1 MTRLIRR
8 DSSTVVQYLL
18 VLALVGAITEKLPLP
33 WFFPLILIEVL
44 LLMELVPDLF
54 TRANMRPERI
64 EKYEKAGVPKNQIG
78 FYLRGTLGYQVLFLL
93 SILGYLFWAFQ
104 GEVSAA
110 SSHQFLFWECLCFFL
125 YRLGLRIII
134 WIRKKRAERFKFN

>member
-18 VLALVGAITEKLPLP
+18 ALALVGAITEKLPLP

-93 SILGYLFWAFQ
+93 SILGYLFWALQ
-104 GEVSAA
+104 EEVSAA
-110 SSHQFLFWECLCFFL
+110 SSKRFLFCECLCFFL

-134 WIRKKRAERFKFN
+134 WIRKKRGSL